1 MPKFELTFEE
11 NLNKY
16 LIKLG
21 IKDAFD
27 EKKANFSLMR
37 KLEKTNLSISEIILK
52 TYIKVDEV
60 GTEATAVT
68 VVSMRRDTSGRKK
81 NHIMEVN
88 RPFLFIIRF
97 QNYILFISKIE
108 DLEEEKNK
116 EIKNENSEKVK
127 IKKRKKSSKSR
138 SVSRSRSRS
147 RNKEE

>member
-97 QNYILFISKIE
+97 QNYILFISNIE

-116 EIKNENSEKVK
+116 EIKNESSEKVK
-127 IKKRKKSSKSR
+127 IKKKKKI
-138 SVSRSRSRS
+138 
-147 RNKEE
+147 KQTQKCK

>member
-97 QNYILFISKIE
+97 QNYILFISNIE

-116 EIKNENSEKVK
+116 EIKNESSEKVK
-127 IKKRKKSSKSR
+127 IKKKKKI
-138 SVSRSRSRS
+138 
-147 RNKEE
+147 KQKQKCK